1 MIITS
6 LCRQVA
12 LNLNL
17 NKTRSI
23 TSCLIID
30 ELTRSS
36 IIKQQ
41 FKSQSLKHKFRKPFN
56 SIEAN
61 RVKP

>member
-6 LCRQVA
+6 LCRRQVA
-12 LNLNL
+12 PNL

-30 ELTRSS
+30 ESTRSS

-41 FKSQSLKHKFRKPFN
+41 FKSQSLKHKFRKPFK